1 MQLNFKFTNDSQR
14 AFYYARQ
21 RKQCF
26 WGAFN
31 NGKTFGGCL
40 KIITLLLTYPNSR
53 AAICRQVYQDLK
65 KTTMETFFKILPA
78 DLVQTHNV
86 QDGITVLKNGSA
98 IFWLHLD
105 NVDENTLR
113 GLEINWVLWDQAEEG
128 EDKVYRVLL
137 ARIGRWDKAVVPQEF
152 LERYPN
158 WPRNELTNDPIVP
171 SYMLLLCNPPDEF
184 HFLYLEYHP
193 ESVNRD
199 PDVFFVAAEWDS
211 KLGSKEAL
219 VEALKNDPEWVDR
232 YVRGKLVR
240 SPGSIHYLPP
250 TGLLVYTPRLLEQIR
265 EKGNLFRVMDH
276 GEASPTCVL
285 WFAAIW
291 GVYICYREY
300 YSPGKVISVHR
311 RRIEEL
317 SVGEEYTA
325 NYADPAIF
333 KSDRQKGSEF
343 WTVAKEYLD
352 KTLEGDPIHWLP
364 ADNNEFATRNRI
376 NELLTPKD
384 SFAHPVSQ
392 LRPSVGIYFIPA
404 TLEYQEGCR
413 ESHRQLN
420 AQKRLAL
427 GSINGKTIWSDER
440 DDKASPD
447 HAYDPIRYFV
457 AMKGGQPSLVKK
469 SKVPRHSF
477 AYYKQVDSYL
487 KNRAPA
493 ALSAGDG
500 GDK

>member
-1 MQLNFKFTNDSQR
+1 MELSFQFTNPAQR

-40 KIITLLLTYPNSR
+40 KLVTLLLTFPNSR

-78 DLVQTHNV
+78 ELVHTHNV
-86 QDGITVLKNGSA
+86 QDGITVLKNGST

-137 ARIGRWDKAVVPQEF
+137 ARIGRWDYAIVPQV
-152 LERYPN
+152 LLDAYPD
-158 WPRNELTNDPIVP
+158 WPRNELTNKPEIP

-184 HFLYLEYHP
+184 HFLYIDYHP
-193 ESVNRD
+193 ESPNRD
-199 PDVFFVAAEWDS
+199 SSVFFVSAEWDP

-219 VEALKNDPEWVDR
+219 EDALKNDPEWVDR

-250 TGLLVYTPRLLEQIR
+250 SGILQYTPRLLEQIR
-265 EKGNLFRVMDH
+265 TKGNLFRVMDH

-300 YSPGKVISVHR
+300 YSPGKVISYHR

-317 SVGEEYTA
+317 SVGEEYSG
-325 NYADPAIF
+325 NYADPQIF
-333 KSDRQKGSEF
+333 KSDRQKGGEF
-343 WTVAKEYLD
+343 WTVAKEYADKSLD
-352 KTLEGDPIHWLP
+352 GAPISWLP

-376 NELLTPKD
+376 NELLTVKD
-384 SFAHPVSQ
+384 LYAHPITQ
-392 LRPSVGIYFIPA
+392 ERPSIGIYFVVASP
-404 TLEYQEGCR
+404 EYPEGCR
-413 ESHRQLN
+413 EAHRQLN

-427 GSINGKTIWSDER
+427 GTINGKTIWSDER
-440 DDKASPD
+440 DETVVD

-457 AMKGGQPSLVKK
+457 AMKGAQPGLVVSKK
-469 SKVPRHSF
+469 IPRHSF
-477 AYYKQVDSYL
+477 AYYQKVSDYL
-487 KNRAPA
+487 KNRAPVA
-493 ALSAGDG
+493 GSAGDG
-500 GDK
+500 GDRV